1 MTTIITTIAIVQV
14 TILLSAQ
21 VYFFN
26 FKNQGLTNQNK
37 YITIANML
45 NVITLLGENKM
56 IIASFIAYL
65 ILVAPTVMM
74 FGLVVSDVYDTYT
87 S

>member
-1 MTTIITTIAIVQV
+1 MPISI
-14 TILLSAQ
+14 
-21 VYFFN
+21 Y
-26 FKNQGLTNQNK
+26 NK
-37 YITIANML
+37 GML

-74 FGLVVSDVYDTYT
+74 FGLVVSDVVDSYT